1 MLSSFPTNFKKYANQ
16 DDYAIT
22 NQFIVSSA
30 LSTLMP
36 ILQFSIEKFES
47 VLVI

>member
-1 MLSSFPTNFKKYANQ
+1 MLSSFPTISKKYANQ

-30 LSTLMP
+30 PKRKGWKETS
-36 ILQFSIEKFES
+36 
-47 VLVI
+47 

>member
-1 MLSSFPTNFKKYANQ
+1 MLSSFPKISKKYENQ

-36 ILQFSIEKFES
+36 ILQFFI
-47 VLVI
+47 V